1 MGTTS
6 SAKALSNA
14 RNGRK
19 SNGAKTAAGKLTIV
33 RARTTNGIQ
42 SRLPV
47 LAGIE
52 DPVECEKFHQG
63 FTAAWQPVGTHEA
76 ECVRHL
82 AHCYWRLRRA
92 TRFESEATMA
102 ELLAQARYEDTE
114 RATAWLLAHKI
125 LLPGSS
131 TLERFVVRL
140 RSRVETRLWRL
151 LGRGITAEQRKRLE
165 QLLIVPEGSRG
176 SWLDELRSG
185 PTRVS
190 GPALRAAIERLK
202 SVRELGITLPA
213 AARIPQSRIAALARF
228 ASRAKVTL
236 ITRMPPTRR
245 LATLAAFVHGL
256 EATAQDDALEVLELL
271 LHELFDEAEKADQRA
286 RLRTLKDLDGAAA
299 TLADVG
305 RVVLDPALPDN
316 GIRRRIFETIPQP
329 LLQRA
334 VQNVDALI
342 RPPEDVFYKELDA
355 RYAAVRRYLPA
366 VLKHVRFEANPAGK
380 PVVAAYDWLRDSLQG
395 AKPAKGAPQE
405 VITTAWQ
412 RHVFRKDRTL
422 DLHAYT
428 FCVLDQLLTALR
440 RRDAF
445 AKPSWRYADPRAN
458 LLGESEWE
466 AMRPI
471 VCRTLGLSAQPQPV
485 LDALRAELD

>member
-1 MGTTS
+1 
-6 SAKALSNA
+6 
-14 RNGRK
+14 
-19 SNGAKTAAGKLTIV
+19 
-33 RARTTNGIQ
+33 
-42 SRLPV
+42 
-47 LAGIE
+47 
-52 DPVECEKFHQG
+52 
-63 FTAAWQPVGTHEA
+63 
-76 ECVRHL
+76 
-82 AHCYWRLRRA
+82 
-92 TRFESEATMA
+92 
-102 ELLAQARYEDTE
+102 
-114 RATAWLLAHKI
+114 
-125 LLPGSS
+125 
-131 TLERFVVRL
+131 
-140 RSRVETRLWRL
+140 
-151 LGRGITAEQRKRLE
+151 
-165 QLLIVPEGSRG
+165 
-176 SWLDELRSG
+176 
-185 PTRVS
+185 
-190 GPALRAAIERLK
+190 
-202 SVRELGITLPA
+202 
-213 AARIPQSRIAALARF
+213 
-228 ASRAKVTL
+228 
-236 ITRMPPTRR
+236 MPPTRR